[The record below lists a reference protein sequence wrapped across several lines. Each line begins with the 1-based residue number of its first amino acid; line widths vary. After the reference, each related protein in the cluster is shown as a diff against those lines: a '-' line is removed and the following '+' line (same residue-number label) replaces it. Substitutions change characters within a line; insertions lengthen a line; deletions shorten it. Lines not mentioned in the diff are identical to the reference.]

1 MLCDEQD
8 EQTRGELDKLQD
20 ETNKFIVARSPEFGS
35 CFFLGDDALVL
46 VLCVNA
52 SLSLR

>member
-35 CFFLGDDALVL
+35 CFFFLGGGPRSRPCP
-46 VLCVNA
+46 LC
-52 SLSLR
+52 